1 MNIALI
7 QNEPVV
13 NRIGFNRK
21 RMEELIDRAMEHEP
35 KPDLLVLA
43 ETWPSAFDYTMD
55 ALEQVGSICET
66 ADGES
71 ITMLRKKAGE
81 HSVWIAG
88 GSIALAHP
96 QALDQRCTN
105 TFFLIDRNGNIT
117 DSYDK
122 VHLCKWVDEDVAFRS
137 GETIKLLNTEFGIFG
152 VVICYDIRFPEQIR
166 LQAAGGAKLLIIPAC
181 FSTRL
186 DHWRLLV
193 QARAVENQIFVAACN
208 CCGDSGG
215 VTHLG
220 HSMVVD
226 PQGEILAEAA
236 DEEEIL
242 QVHVDFEKIDRIRSQ
257 VSYLT
262 DRRPDLYQK
271 FSADLQK

>member
-7 QNEPVV
+7 QNKPIV
-13 NRIGFNRK
+13 NRIEFNRN
-21 RMEELIDRAMEHEP
+21 RMEELIDKAMKHNP

-55 ALEQVGSICET
+55 AAEQVASICET

-71 ITMLRKKAGE
+71 ITMLRRKAGE
-81 HSVWIAG
+81 HHVWIAG

-96 QALDQRCTN
+96 QERDPRCTN
-105 TFFLIDRNGNIT
+105 TFFLINPDGNIS

-137 GETIKLLNTEFGIFG
+137 GETIKLLETDLGTFG
-152 VVICYDIRFPEQIR
+152 VIICYDIRFPEQIR
-166 LQAAGGAKLLIIPAC
+166 LQAAGGAQLLIIPAC

-186 DHWRLLV
+186 DHWRLMV
-193 QARAVENQIFVAACN
+193 QARAVENQIFIAACN

-226 PQGEILAEAA
+226 PLGEILAEAA

-242 QVHVDFEKIDRIRSQ
+242 QVAVDFEQIDRVRSQ

-271 FSADLQK
+271 FSADFQK